1 MQILKKDNDMR
12 ITAILFC
19 WLILAGCTTSPNL
32 STSSYQ
38 PYDDVNDMEERDE
51 ALIYDDENRNE

>member
-1 MQILKKDNDMR
+1 MR